1 MVNIEAPIIGIER
14 HRLASDGQGV
24 TTLVGFWG
32 CPLQCK
38 YCLNPQS
45 WKVKPTRFYTPEEL
59 MAIVSIDQLYFM
71 ATGGGVTFGGG
82 EPLLYSDFVVAFRA
96 LCGETWNLSVETS
109 LNVPTSQLEKIFPAV
124 NHFIVDL
131 KESNEAIY
139 QSYTG
144 KGNQQVID
152 NLKWL
157 VTHTDVARITV
168 RLPLIPG
175 YNTEADV
182 AVSEGW
188 LRSLGITQIDRFTYR
203 TDDHIDKV

>member
-188 LRSLGITQIDRFTYR
+188 LQSLGITQIDRFTYR